1 MGGTGVKVRVPEQG
15 LEPAALVCG
24 SHWAVKLMGSHMF
37 PSNLEGILQLGFHW
51 STESRRKSHPQ
62 PGSLE
67 SLQLDLPASFLRV
80 GWRLPLGGP
89 RLLSQH
95 IRKREKTLHGS
106 RCPDVGR
113 QFSKGSREN
122 EFYPWIKSF
131 SSWHGLIL
139 RTLKP
144 ERCWILLCPLR
155 MWCRLPHWY

>member
-1 MGGTGVKVRVPEQG
+1 MIVHLVSSKCHFFCIWRFVEMDREALGILLFLAARAGREKRRLGVEDSEGSQG
-15 LEPAALVCG
+15 HDL
-24 SHWAVKLMGSHMF
+24 
-37 PSNLEGILQLGFHW
+37 PSRSSQADHPVLQLGFHW

-122 EFYPWIKSF
+122 EFYP
-131 SSWHGLIL
+131 
-139 RTLKP
+139 
-144 ERCWILLCPLR
+144 
-155 MWCRLPHWY
+155 